1 MTDWNS
7 VYDMQKLILS
17 GQNVEMPGS
26 WKEDI
31 TAQELLSQGKI
42 TEADIDAMIR
52 PLIATCIRFGL
63 YDRKGDEKYKPELL
77 AKLPEHEAAAYR
89 TSSEGIV
96 LLRNDGLLPLKPGT
110 KILAAG
116 QFLDEIPR
124 GAGSAAVKGYNNVT
138 LRQALE
144 EQFGAPGDLRRKTLE
159 RAVRRRGRR
168 TRKRGDARRREHRT
182 SVRAPLFRGEAGTA
196 GRRGQSPHR
205 RAGQFR
211 FGHPHDRLGRQSRS
225 HPLRLVSGT
234 ERIPRHREGAL
245 RRAEPVGQTAR

>member
-1 MTDWNS
+1 
-7 VYDMQKLILS
+7 MQKLILS

-124 GAGSAAVKGYNNVT
+124 G
-138 LRQALE
+138 Q
-144 EQFGAPGDLRRKTLE
+144 
-159 RAVRRRGRR
+159 VR
-168 TRKRGDARRREHRT
+168 
-182 SVRAPLFRGEAGTA
+182 
-196 GRRGQSPHR
+196 
-205 RAGQFR
+205 
-211 FGHPHDRLGRQSRS
+211 RQSRVTTMS
-225 HPLRLVSGT
+225 PCAKRSKSSSATG
-234 ERIPRHREGAL
+234 
-245 RRAEPVGQTAR
+245 

>member
-1 MTDWNS
+1 MRSTCPGFEAGIAAGVACVMTSYNRINGEWAGQSKEVITDLLRGELGFEGLVMTDWNS

-96 LLRNDGLLPLKPGT
+96 LLRNDGSCRLNPDR
-110 KILAAG
+110 KILAAAN
-116 QFLDEIPR
+116 F
-124 GAGSAAVKGYNNVT
+124 STK
-138 LRQALE
+138 
-144 EQFGAPGDLRRKTLE
+144 
-159 RAVRRRGRR
+159 
-168 TRKRGDARRREHRT
+168 
-182 SVRAPLFRGEAGTA
+182 S
-196 GRRGQSPHR
+196 
-205 RAGQFR
+205 RAGQVR
-211 FGHPHDRLGRQSRS
+211 RQSRVTTTS
-225 HPLRLVSGT
+225 PCAKRSKSSSATG
-234 ERIPRHREGAL
+234 
-245 RRAEPVGQTAR
+245 